1 MAETNKEDLAKIQE
15 LFDTWDA
22 AVESGD
28 RDGYVS
34 GLDENITLMPPGG
47 VVIKGKENYREFLGP
62 VFESATY
69 RVENNSPKKIEIFED
84 IAIIHSH
91 LTVYLTFLEGASS
104 IESEGAIQN
113 NVSEGKYLDV
123 LRRQEDGSWK
133 CLVHTWKQIS

>member
-1 MAETNKEDLAKIQE
+1 MTENNDQEIAKIEE
-15 LFDTWDA
+15 LFDKRDK
-22 AVESGD
+22 AVESSD
-28 RDGYVS
+28 RDGYVD

-69 RVENNSPKKIEIFED
+69 KVENNSPKNIEIFED
-84 IAIIHSH
+84 IAIVHSH

-104 IESEGAIQN
+104 VASEGAIQN
-113 NVSEGKYLDV
+113 DVSEGKYLDV
-123 LRRQEDGSWK
+123 LRKQEDGSWK